1 MSTARVNIYESIGGQ
16 AALMAV
22 VDDFYE
28 RVIADPDLTA
38 YFAGTNMNRLKERQV
53 DFFAAALG
61 GPGRYTGASMR
72 DAHRGRGIGQPQFD
86 RVAEHL
92 VASLAAAG
100 VPDDTIG
107 EIVGLIAPLAGEII
121 SAGISAPD

>member
-1 MSTARVNIYESIGGQ
+1 MT
-16 AALMAV
+16 V
-22 VDDFYE
+22 VDDFYH
-28 RVIADPDLTA
+28 RVITDTELAG

-61 GPGRYTGASMR
+61 GPQRYAGATMR

-107 EIVGLIAPLAGEII
+107 TIVGVIAPL
-121 SAGISAPD
+121 SADIVSSSA